1 MPLTESIKI
10 LKGVGEKRAHQLEN
24 IGIYSINDL
33 LTYYPRQGNYIDFS
47 SAQTIS
53 SLKIGERQF
62 FRAKIHLIQE
72 KRSYKGR
79 KYALVKV
86 KDQTGYADIFLFGTQ
101 IFKIRNLKNG
111 MDVLITGKVQVGKTA
126 KMISDATIEVED
138 KESKVEVGILP
149 TYPLTGTLT
158 QAFMRSLIMQ
168 VLNLV
173 NEDNILEIIPQSIEK
188 KHGFISRLEAILN
201 IHYPKNW
208 AMLKKARTR
217 LAFEELYVIQCG
229 LLFYRNMIKNKQKGF
244 KHGVTGDKVSY
255 LLDNLPFKLTD
266 EQEKAWQDISNDM
279 EDIAPMHRLL
289 QGDVGSGKTI
299 IAILALLKAVENG
312 FQGAFMAPTE
322 ILAGQHKETLAD
334 LLVGIGVNV
343 ALLTGSTTKAR
354 RNEILQQLAEGEIDI
369 LIGTHALIQ
378 KDVLFKNLSLVVT
391 DEQHRFGVKQ
401 RAGLTDKSYDVPDTL
416 VMTATP
422 IPRTMALTVYGDLDV
437 SIIRKLPPGR
447 KTIVTLCYNQ
457 TKRQEV
463 YQGLVR
469 QIKLGRQAYVV
480 CPLIEESE
488 KISTLSASELYD
500 NLKENLLKD
509 IPVALLHGKMK
520 QVEKDAI
527 MADFVANKIK
537 VLISTTVIEVGINVP
552 NASLMIVEGAER
564 FGLAQLHQLRGR
576 IGRGEHQSYCALIS
590 GSSSLEITERLKLMC
605 QHSDGFALAEED
617 LKLRGAGSLFGTRQ
631 HGLPDLRLANIFT
644 DTDLLLLARECAKM
658 VVDDRDAIE
667 LVKRYI
673 NDNYEENFAT
683 IFSS

>member
-1 MPLTESIKI
+1 MPLTQSVKT
-10 LKGVGEKRAHQLEN
+10 LKGVGEKRASQLEN
-24 IGIYSINDL
+24 IGIYTINDL
-33 LTYYPRQGNYIDFS
+33 LSYYPRQGNYIDFS
-47 SAQTIS
+47 SAKTIS
-53 SLKIGERQF
+53 ELQVGERQF
-62 FRAKIHLIQE
+62 FRATIHIVQE
-72 KRSYKGR
+72 KRSYKGQ

-101 IFKIRNLKNG
+101 IFKIRNLQNG
-111 MDVLITGKVQVGKTA
+111 MEVLVTGKVQVGKAA
-126 KMISDATIEVED
+126 KMIADATIEID
-138 KESKVEVGILP
+138 DGDKKESVGILP
-149 TYPLTGTLT
+149 TYSLTGQLT
-158 QAFMRSLIMQ
+158 QAFMRNLTKQALS
-168 VLNLV
+168 LV
-173 NEDNILEIIPQSIEK
+173 NEQNILEIIPKNIEV
-188 KHGFISRLEAILN
+188 KHNFISRLQAILN

-208 AMLKKARTR
+208 ALLKKARTR

-229 LLFYRNMIKNKQKGF
+229 LLFYRNMIKHKQKGF
-244 KHGVTGDKVSY
+244 KHGVTGDKVKY
-255 LLDNLPFKLTD
+255 LLKDLPFKLTD
-266 EQEKAWQDISNDM
+266 EQEKSWQDIANDM
-279 EDIAPMHRLL
+279 EDVAPMHRLL

-322 ILAGQHKETLAD
+322 ILAGQHMETLTQ
-334 LLVGIGVNV
+334 LLKGSNV
-343 ALLTGSTTKAR
+343 KFALLTGSTTTVK
-354 RNEILQQLAEGEIDI
+354 RNELLQQLVDGEIDI

-378 KDVLFKNLSLVVT
+378 KDVVFKNLSLVVT

-401 RAGLTDKSYDVPDTL
+401 RAGLTNKSSAVPDTL

-437 SIIRKLPPGR
+437 SLIRKLPPGR
-447 KTIVTLCYNQ
+447 KPIVTLCYNQ

-488 KISTLSASELYD
+488 KVNTLSASELYD
-500 NLKENLLKD
+500 NLKNNLLKD

-520 QVEKDAI
+520 QSEKDAI
-527 MADFVANKIK
+527 MADFVADKIK

-590 GSSSLEITERLKLMC
+590 SSSSLEITERLKLMC
-605 QHSDGFALAEED
+605 QHSDGFTLAEED

-644 DTDLLLLARECAKM
+644 DTDLLLLARECAKT
-658 VVDDRDAIE
+658 VVTDKQAME
-667 LVKRYI
+667 LIREYI
-673 NDNYEENFAT
+673 KQNYEGNFAT